1 MNDSGIISEQERED
15 DREETLGEFLASR
28 ARNASEIRLVGDAAF
43 SIFAAVAVGVWRG
56 PLWDVRIA
64 IALCFLAFG
73 IWGVA
78 DRDLARR
85 PDAPPRERIVPRAA
99 RIAAAILGFGA
110 AAYLMMSLLGRA
122 IGRVIS

>member
-1 MNDSGIISEQERED
+1 MLETTPH
-15 DREETLGEFLASR
+15 REESLGEVIAER
-28 ARNASEIRLVGDAAF
+28 ARRASETRLAGDAISAVL
-43 SIFAAVAVGVWRG
+43 AAVAIGVWRG

-73 IWGVA
+73 LWGVA

-85 PDAPPRERIVPRAA
+85 SDAPPRATLLPRATRVVA
-99 RIAAAILGFGA
+99 GILGFGSF
-110 AAYLMMSLLGRA
+110 AYVMVSLLGRA

>member
-1 MNDSGIISEQERED
+1 MLETETLPEEEQQEE
-15 DREETLGEFLASR
+15 REETLGEFLASR
-28 ARNASEIRLVGDAAF
+28 ARSASEIRLVGDAAF

-73 IWGVA
+73 TWGVA

-85 PDAPPRERIVPRAA
+85 PDAPRRELLVLRVT
-99 RIAAAILGFGA
+99 RIAAALLGFGA
-110 AAYLMMSLLGRA
+110 AAYLMLSLLGRA
-122 IGRVIS
+122 IGKVIS